1 MTSAPVTR
9 TGDRIWHDVFLPDDV
24 AHVRAMAREAV
35 ATHLAPVAREIAQ
48 REESADSFPW
58 SAFKGLASAGCFA
71 VPFEKPFGAGL
82 THSMLATCLVTEEIA
97 YESSSL
103 AGVYDG
109 QCILNARAL
118 TFAQPHLRER
128 VLPGLISGDLVFAFA
143 TTEPDASS
151 DLTPTALKTVASR
164 TPDGFV
170 VNGRKRWITNSVVA
184 DWVCLLCRDGDT
196 DNASMLLVDMHS
208 PGISVGA
215 PDLKMGHRGQ
225 ITADITFDNVSV
237 PADHALGAPGSGLST
252 ALSSLAA
259 GRVGIA
265 AAGVGVAQA
274 ALDLAVDRVRSR
286 ELFGRK
292 LGEMQYWQYRLAGRA
307 TELEA
312 ARALYQKAAV
322 RLDRGDRSGEPE
334 ASMAKSFA
342 TRLANDVARDALQI
356 YGGYGFAR
364 QVSATGETYR
374 LEEIYRDAKILEIF
388 EGANEV
394 LQWVIA
400 RQLIGRDITG

>member
-1 MTSAPVTR
+1 MTESVAR
-9 TGDRIWHDVFLPDDV
+9 TSDRIWHDIFLPEDV
-24 AHVRAMAREAV
+24 SHVREMARDAV

-48 REESADSFPW
+48 REESVEAFPW
-58 SAFKGLASAGCFA
+58 GAFKGLASAGCFA

-82 THSMLATCLVTEEIA
+82 AHPMLATCLVTEEIA

-109 QCILNARAL
+109 QCILNARTL
-118 TFAQPHLRER
+118 SFAQPHVREM

-151 DLTPTALKTVASR
+151 DLTPTALKTVATR
-164 TPDGFV
+164 TEDGFIV
-170 VNGRKRWITNSVVA
+170 RGRKRWITNSVVA
-184 DWVCLLCRDGDT
+184 DWVCVLCRDGDT
-196 DNASMLLVDMHS
+196 NDATMLLVDMHA
-208 PGISVGA
+208 PGVSVGA

-225 ITADITFDNVSV
+225 ITADIVFDDVFV
-237 PADHALGAPGSGLST
+237 PADHSLGAPGSGLRT
-252 ALSSLAA
+252 ALTALAA

-274 ALDLAVDRVRSR
+274 ALDLAVDRLRTRS
-286 ELFGRK
+286 LFGRK
-292 LGEMQYWQYRLAGRA
+292 LGEMQYWQYKLAERA

-312 ARALYQKAAV
+312 ARAMYQKAAV
-322 RLDRGDRSGEPE
+322 RMDRGDRSAEPE

-342 TRLANDVARDALQI
+342 TRLANDMARDALQI
-356 YGGYGFAR
+356 HGGYGFAR